1 VRIRDLMHTKIV
13 NVLPTMTLKQAAI
26 LLNDADTDEAFVV
39 NDMGI
44 LMGYINKM
52 GFIKAFSLH
61 EIQDIQNL
69 QVQDIMD
76 DDWVS
81 LPCTMTVE
89 QLEQEFKLYNY
100 DFFPVVNTK
109 SCPIGIL
116 KPIDVVQYLSKKS
129 LSLAAEMQA
138 VLNGAYNGVI
148 AINLEGTVVLFN
160 AAAELLTGLTADAV
174 IGHQINDVLPNT
186 NLVRVIE
193 TGRAELNQQQ
203 NLGRCQI
210 ITNRSPILNGNTIV
224 GAVAVFQDIT
234 ELQLVAAEL
243 ENVKSL
249 KSTLESAI
257 ESIFEGIVIVDNKGR
272 ITMINQA
279 YCEFLGVEAGKV
291 IGQYVADVI
300 PNTRMHVVAQGGK
313 AEVTDI
319 QRINQHNCVVTRIPI
334 VKDGERVGA
343 VGKVVFK
350 DVKDLKLLSV
360 KLNKLQFE
368 VDYYK
373 EELRKAYGGKYTF
386 DNIIGDSEKMQWT
399 KAIAIKAAK
408 GNSTVLILGE
418 SGTGKELFAHSIHND
433 SLRHDGPFIKV
444 NCAAVPENLLESELF
459 GYDDGAFTGAK
470 KGGKP
475 GRFELA
481 NGGTIFLDE
490 IGDMPLSMQA
500 KMLRVLQEKEFERV
514 GGTKTIKLDL
524 RIIAATNR
532 DLEKM
537 IEEGAFR
544 QDLYYR
550 LNIISLNISPLR
562 ERVDDISMLCSML
575 LKKIN
580 KQTQH
585 CVEGVSASALQL
597 LMSYLWPGNV
607 RELENML
614 ERAINL
620 MDDDEFLINPENLP
634 PVLKKI
640 NKVKER
646 VDSEDNLS
654 GLLGDTERL
663 AMLKALETV
672 GGNKSEAAKLLGIHR
687 SGFYQKM
694 RKYNIK

>member
-1 VRIRDLMHTKIV
+1 MRIRDLMHSKIV
-13 NVLPTMTLKQAAI
+13 NVLPTTTLKAAAT
-26 LLNDADTDEAFVV
+26 LLNDTGIDEAFVV
-39 NDMGI
+39 NDMGA
-44 LMGYINKM
+44 LVGYINKM
-52 GFIKAFSLH
+52 GFIKAFSSH
-61 EIQDIQNL
+61 EIKDIQNL
-69 QVQDIMD
+69 KVQDIMNC
-76 DDWVS
+76 DWIS
-81 LPCTMTVE
+81 LPCSMTVE
-89 QLEQEFKLYNY
+89 QLEQEFEIYNY
-100 DFFPVVNTK
+100 DFLPVVNTEN
-109 SCPIGIL
+109 CPIGIL

-186 NLVRVIE
+186 NLMRVVE
-193 TGRAELNQQQ
+193 TGSSELNQQQ

-210 ITNRSPILNGNTIV
+210 ITNRSPILNGNTVV

-257 ESIFEGIVIVDNKGR
+257 ESIFEGIVIVDKNAC
-272 ITMINQA
+272 ITMINQS
-279 YCEFLGVEAGKV
+279 YCEFLGVEAEKV

-319 QRINQHNCVVTRIPI
+319 QRINEHNCVVTRIPI

-368 VDYYK
+368 VEYYK

-399 KAIAIKAAK
+399 KSIAIKAAK

-433 SLRHDGPFIKV
+433 SSRHDGPFIKV

-537 IEEGAFR
+537 IEEGKFR

-562 ERVDDISMLCSML
+562 ERVDDIAMLCIML

-580 KQTQH
+580 KQTPH
-585 CVEGVSASALQL
+585 CVEGVSATALQL
-597 LMSYLWPGNV
+597 LMNYPWPGNV

-634 PVLKKI
+634 PVLKKVS
-640 NKVKER
+640 KVKDKGE
-646 VDSEDNLS
+646 SEEHLS
-654 GLLGDTERL
+654 GLLGDTERQ
-663 AMLKALETV
+663 AILKALEAA

-694 RKYNIK
+694 KKYNIK